1 MLRLS
6 EMSISSRV
14 QLWCISCRSCKCGR
28 SRLAPRDS
36 WDSHTRTTDVP
47 PRILSEMSEC
57 RFNFAHLNYNY
68 KHGAL
73 LAGKFKLSPGIQWI
87 NSVLRVTATLCRCQF
102 KLGPPMQ
109 RTVKSE
115 LYKLYSAVWCILCNA
130 VHSCAVLLCSQLH
143 SAKLNTK
150 LRSDGGQ
157 LLCLV

>member
-14 QLWCISCRSCKCGR
+14 QLWCISCRTCKCGR

-36 WDSHTRTTDVP
+36 GDSHTRTTDVP

-87 NSVLRVTATLCRCQF
+87 NSVLRETATLYST
-102 KLGPPMQ
+102 KLGPPMHW
-109 RTVKSE
+109 VLFSV
-115 LYKLYSAVWCILCNA
+115 YSIIHHPCKEENKY
-130 VHSCAVLLCSQLH
+130 SYVLLLGTDQSDIEMVNRCIETMPTHTFLCD
-143 SAKLNTK
+143 TK
-150 LRSDGGQ
+150 
-157 LLCLV
+157 